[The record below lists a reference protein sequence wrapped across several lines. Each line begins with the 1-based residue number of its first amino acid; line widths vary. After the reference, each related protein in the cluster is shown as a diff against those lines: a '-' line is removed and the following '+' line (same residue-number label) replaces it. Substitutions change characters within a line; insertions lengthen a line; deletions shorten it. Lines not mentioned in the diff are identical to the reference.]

1 MINSL
6 INLKKLDRLLTS
18 KRTFNVIKKIRHI
31 LEKTLDYD
39 YQISTY
45 DDAYF
50 LKDGIEEHLGQVKT
64 PIWAAKLISYL
75 CIKEP
80 EQRVLDPCFGNG
92 VFLESAYDRITEL
105 KHTVKPDLWGV
116 EIDLVRFAEGLKNF
130 SKYARN
136 FNNSF
141 FCGNIFDF
149 KEKTFDCIIMNPPYI
164 RQEKLLNKNHDFMNK
179 KILHE
184 KIKNLFGITL
194 SLRSNLYVYFIIYLS
209 SLLKNGGRMGIVIP
223 KGWLDSKHGVEFQKF
238 LLDTFEIEF
247 IIDFKKDT
255 FNDAIVEDCIL
266 ILKKEQ
272 NPSNNVCFVH
282 LYEEPSEIIFKKIL
296 DAKKSFETKKV
307 FVSLVK
313 RNILFEDSKWGK
325 FFHINLKDLELLNGK
340 NLVPLS
346 EFVEIRRGVETN
358 WNEFFI
364 LDEKKKNQFNIP
376 NEFLTKIISSP
387 KQLKKL
393 DTKNDVNFDYL
404 LSINTQLDLSDKFLE
419 ISKYVNYN
427 YKTFLKKQDNS
438 ALKKQSIKNMDSWY
452 QTKIFKPSPLI
463 FSYIIRNS
471 KFFIKNSKEYL
482 VRDNFYNIFPKKTNT
497 DILFALL
504 NSSFSRLQLELIGR
518 RYGNG
523 ILKIQVY
530 ELQEIKLPDI
540 RIMSKQMKQELI
552 DASKKLSL
560 FTIRDNESSKIID
573 KIDLIVHNFCELK
586 LTLKELKKIEKQM
599 LETRLMRGQ

>member
-1 MINSL
+1 MTDTL
-6 INLKKLDRLLTS
+6 LDLKKLDNLSTS
-18 KRTFNVIKKIRHI
+18 KRTSELVKKIRSI
-31 LEKTLDYD
+31 LDETLDYE
-39 YQISTY
+39 YQISKY
-45 DDAYF
+45 ADDYF
-50 LKDGIEEHLGQVKT
+50 LRDDVEEYLGQVKT

-75 CIKEP
+75 CIKQP
-80 EQRVLDPCFGNG
+80 KQRVLDPCFGDG
-92 VFLESAYDRITEL
+92 IFLESAHNRINEL
-105 KHTVKPDLWGV
+105 KHTTKPDLWGV
-116 EIDLVRFAEGLKNF
+116 EIDLVRFAEGLQNF
-130 SKYARN
+130 SKKKRN

-141 FCGNIFDF
+141 FCGDIFDF
-149 KEKTFDCIIMNPPYI
+149 KEKTFDCIVMNPPYI
-164 RQEKLLNKNHDFMNK
+164 RQEKLLNQNPDFMNK

-184 KIKNLFGITL
+184 KIKDLFGITL
-194 SLRSNLYVYFIIYLS
+194 SLRSNLYIYFIMYVS
-209 SLLKNGGRMGIVIP
+209 SLLKNGGRMGIIIP
-223 KGWLDSKHGVEFQKF
+223 KGWLDSKHGEEFQKF
-238 LLDTFEIEF
+238 LLNVFEIEF
-247 IIDFKKDT
+247 IIDFAKDS
-255 FNDAIVEDCIL
+255 FNNVIVEDCIL
-266 ILKKEQ
+266 ILKKEK
-272 NPSNNVCFVH
+272 NSSNNIRFVH
-282 LYEEPSEIIFKKIL
+282 ICKEPDEKIFKKIL
-296 DAKKSFETKKV
+296 DAKVSFETKKV
-307 FVSLVK
+307 FVSIIK
-313 RNILFEDSKWGK
+313 KNILIKDHKWGK
-325 FFHINLKDLELLNGK
+325 FFYVNSKVMQLLNAK

-346 EFVEIRRGVETN
+346 KFAEIRRGIETN

-376 NEFLTKIISSP
+376 DEFLTKIISSP

-419 ISKYVNYN
+419 ISKYVNHN
-427 YKTFLKKQDNS
+427 YKIFSKKQNNSVLKKQNT
-438 ALKKQSIKNMDSWY
+438 KNIDSWY

-552 DASKKLSL
+552 DESKKLSS
-560 FTIRDNESSKIID
+560 FTILNNESTKIID
-573 KIDLIVHNFCELK
+573 KIDLIVQDFCELK